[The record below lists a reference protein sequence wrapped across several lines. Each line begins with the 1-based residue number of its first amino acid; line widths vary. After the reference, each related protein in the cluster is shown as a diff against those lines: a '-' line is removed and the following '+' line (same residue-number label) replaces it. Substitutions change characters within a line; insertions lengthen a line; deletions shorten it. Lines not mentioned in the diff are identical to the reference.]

1 MRQAASETIAE
12 LYLAHKDMVYRVC
25 LRFRRGDPEW
35 AADRTQE
42 VFLRLAERWD
52 QLPEMESPKAFVYR
66 TTMNVCINQVRREQ
80 NLVSLLN
87 RFFFA
92 EPVVHTAS
100 GTDFVQPEKAASD
113 AQWLERLDGALAQLP
128 VKQRVVVIMYY
139 LEDID
144 IPEIARILHLNKGS
158 VSRRLKAAR
167 KALAGFLGDSG
178 GLSDGGAQDAGPSRG
193 GEDDA

>member
-1 MRQAASETIAE
+1 MRQASSDTIAE

-35 AADRTQE
+35 AADRMQE

-52 QLPEMESPKAFVYR
+52 QLPEMDSPKAFIYR

-80 NLVSLLN
+80 NLVTLLN
-87 RFFFA
+87 RFFHK
-92 EPVVHTAS
+92 EPSVYTAG
-100 GTDFVQPEKAASD
+100 GTDFVQPEKAATD
-113 AQWLERLDGALAQLP
+113 AQWLERLDGALASLP

-139 LEDID
+139 LEDVD
-144 IPEIARILHLNKGS
+144 IPEIGRILHLNKGS

-167 KALAGFLGDSG
+167 KQLAVFF
-178 GLSDGGAQDAGPSRG
+178 
-193 GEDDA
+193 GEPASEKD

>member
-1 MRQAASETIAE
+1 MRQASSDTIAE

-35 AADRTQE
+35 AADRMQE

-52 QLPEMESPKAFVYR
+52 QLPEMDSPKAFIYR

-80 NLVSLLN
+80 NLVTLLN
-87 RFFFA
+87 RFFHK
-92 EPVVHTAS
+92 EPSVYTAG

-113 AQWLERLDGALAQLP
+113 AQWLERLDGALATLP

-139 LEDID
+139 LEDVD
-144 IPEIARILHLNKGS
+144 IPEIGRILHLNKGS

-167 KALAGFLGDSG
+167 KQLAMFF
-178 GLSDGGAQDAGPSRG
+178 
-193 GEDDA
+193 GEPAPEKD

>member
-1 MRQAASETIAE
+1 MRQDSSETITD

-52 QLPEMESPKAFVYR
+52 QLPVMESPKAFVYR

-80 NLVSLLN
+80 NLLTLLN

-100 GTDFVQPEKAASD
+100 GTDFVSPEKAASD
-113 AQWLERLDGALAQLP
+113 AQWLERLDGALASLP

-144 IPEIARILHLNKGS
+144 IPEIARILRLNKGS

-167 KALAGFLGDSG
+167 QALATFFGEPSEPGA
-178 GLSDGGAQDAGPSRG
+178 GGAASTKKDERP
-193 GEDDA
+193 